1 MQAVVNKVVAKW
13 RQGEFSP
20 VYVVAG
26 EEPFFVHVLTDALLE
41 LALPEADRAFNQSV
55 LYGRDVDARSV
66 ESEAKRYPMM
76 AERTVVVVREAQDL
90 RNLED
95 LATYVKNPQPQTVLL
110 LSLTGKA
117 LDKRKALYKALKP
130 GENYFQF
137 DRIPEYQIT
146 GTVAELARHR
156 NLKISEKAAA
166 VLVESLGVDLSAID
180 QELGKYAVVL
190 GEGGEVTAA
199 TVEKYTGAN
208 REYNQFELLRALVA
222 HDVERSYKIARS
234 MMQHSRSSPL
244 ILVIATLYGTFFKA
258 LIYQGMGAQPNPKTA
273 AAQLGVSEFAL
284 RDISRAAQNYS
295 GGHLARI
302 VGYLRE
308 ADRQAKGM
316 ASPNLRDSDIL
327 DELLFKILY

>member
-258 LIYQGMGAQPNPKTA
+258 LIYQGMGPQPNPKTA

>member
-1 MQAVVNKVVAKW
+1 MQSVLQKLIQSWKK
-13 RQGEFSP
+13 GSFEP
-20 VYVVAG
+20 VYVFAG
-26 EEPFFVHVLTDALLE
+26 EEPFWVHAATEALLE

-55 LYGRDVDARSV
+55 LYGRDVDARAV
-66 ESEAKRYPMM
+66 AAEAKRFPMM

-95 LATYVKNPQPQTVLL
+95 LASYVDQPQLQTVLV
-110 LSLTGKA
+110 LSLTGKT
-117 LDKRKALYKALKP
+117 LDKRKALYKALKS
-130 GENYFQF
+130 GVSYFQF
-137 DRIPEYQIT
+137 DRIPECQIT
-146 GTVAELARHR
+146 GVVAELARER
-156 NLKISEKAAA
+156 QLKISEKAAS

-199 TVEKYTGAN
+199 TVEKYTGSS

-222 HDVERSYKIARS
+222 QDADRSYRIARS

-258 LIYQGMGAQPNPKTA
+258 LVYQSLGAHPNPKTA
-273 AAQLGVSEFAL
+273 AAQLAVSEFAL

-295 GGHLARI
+295 GGRLARI

-316 ASPNLRDSDIL
+316 GSPNLRDADIL

>member
-13 RQGEFSP
+13 RQGEFAP

-26 EEPFFVHVLTDALLE
+26 EEPFFVHALTDALLE

-258 LIYQGMGAQPNPKTA
+258 LIYQGMGPQPNPKTA

>member
-13 RQGEFSP
+13 RQGEFAP

-273 AAQLGVSEFAL
+273 SAQLGVSEFAL

>member
-1 MQAVVNKVVAKW
+1 MQSVVNKLVAQWDKG
-13 RQGEFSP
+13 QFAP

-26 EEPFFVHVLTDALLE
+26 EEPFFAHALTDALLE
-41 LALPEADRAFNQSV
+41 RALPEADRAFNQSV

-66 ESEAKRYPMM
+66 ESEAKRFPMM

-95 LATYVKNPQPQTVLL
+95 LAAYVKNPQPQTVLL

-117 LDKRKALYKALKP
+117 LDKRKALYKTLKL
-130 GENYFQF
+130 GETYFQF
-137 DRIPEYQIT
+137 DRIPEYQIA
-146 GTVAELARHR
+146 GTVAELARQR
-156 NLKISEKAAA
+156 GLKISEKAAS

-199 TVEKYTGAN
+199 TVEKYTGSS
-208 REYNQFELLRALVA
+208 REYNQFELLRGLVA
-222 HDVERSYKIARS
+222 HNPERSYMIARS
-234 MMQHSRSSPL
+234 MMKHSRSSPL

-258 LIYQGMGAQPNPKTA
+258 LIYQGMGAHPNPKTA
-273 AAQLGVSEFAL
+273 SAQLGVSEFAL
-284 RDISRAAQNYS
+284 RDIAKAAQNYS

>member
-13 RQGEFSP
+13 RQGEFAP

-190 GEGGEVTAA
+190 GEDGEVTAA

>member
-41 LALPEADRAFNQSV
+41 LALPEADHAFNQSV

>member
-13 RQGEFSP
+13 RQGEFAP

-146 GTVAELARHR
+146 GTFAELARHR

>member
-13 RQGEFSP
+13 RQGEFAP

-26 EEPFFVHVLTDALLE
+26 EEPFFVHALTDALLE

>member
-13 RQGEFSP
+13 RQGEFAP

-258 LIYQGMGAQPNPKTA
+258 LIYQGMGPQPNPKTA